1 MEKFADSFF
10 MDEVSS
16 KVRERCALLDGVLH
30 LSEDLKGN
38 EEMLSLLAN
47 LRWRGV
53 REHVFHKPHE
63 FAEKYARFA
72 VRKASGDNEIQKL
85 AIDLIARAY
94 ASKASDIHIIDNGK
108 YIRIKF
114 RCLGMLRE
122 DSQIELETG
131 QRMIRAIYDHLGEST
146 DSASFSPLER
156 ADGRIAK
163 RDFLPSGVHSVRIH
177 SEPIEAV
184 QAENGTGTFMALRLL
199 YDSTAAE
206 GDLQSRMLALG
217 FSQPQYETMHFLTQR
232 TGLVIISGPTGHGK
246 STVLKHVME
255 SMTEQNPEK
264 AFHSVED
271 PPEYPLR
278 DVQQIKVSTK
288 QEAERLARAFS
299 YTNAIGGAMRSDPDV
314 MMIGEIRFAE
324 AAVAAI
330 DAALTGHAVW
340 ATIHANNAFGIITRI
355 ESLLRSANFRD
366 PLDALCDPNV
376 LAGLEYQ
383 RLIAMLCPKCKKRFG
398 ELEKDEQKQALP
410 KTVMDALKRTLDH
423 EEIYGD
429 STHEGIYVRGDGCEH
444 CDKQGLRGQTVTA
457 EVISLDQDMLALLRN
472 GKMLDAHNMW
482 KEKGGKSYIE
492 HALELVKKGI
502 LDPFIATS
510 RLGVP
515 LNFNKFS
522 DQSQKGG
529 RS

>member
-1 MEKFADSFF
+1 METVDTFF
-10 MDEVSS
+10 MDEVPPR
-16 KVRERCALLDGVLH
+16 VRERCALVDGILH
-30 LSEDLKGN
+30 LSEDLKGD
-38 EEMLSLLAN
+38 EDMLSLVAN
-47 LRWRGV
+47 LRRRGV
-53 REHVFHKPHE
+53 LQHKFHKPHD
-63 FAEKYARFA
+63 FAQNYARFA
-72 VRKASGDNEIQKL
+72 VRKASGDNEIQQL

-94 ASKASDIHIIDNGK
+94 TSKASDIHIIDNGR
-108 YIRIKF
+108 YIRVKF

-122 DSQIELETG
+122 DSQIELSTG

-163 RDFLPSGVHSVRIH
+163 RDYLPAGVHSVRIH
-177 SEPIEAV
+177 SEPVEAT
-184 QAENGTGTFMALRLL
+184 QAENGTGTFVALRLL

-217 FSQPQYETMHFLTQR
+217 FSKLQYETMHFLTQR

-288 QEAERLARAFS
+288 QEADRFARAQS

-355 ESLLRSANFRD
+355 ESLLRTAGFRD

-383 RLIAMLCPKCKKRFG
+383 RLIAMLCPKCKRHFG
-398 ELEKDEQKQALP
+398 TLSKDEQKLALP
-410 KTVMDALKRTLDH
+410 KTVLDALNRTLEH
-423 EEIYGD
+423 EQIYGD
-429 STHEGIYVRGDGCEH
+429 NKHDGIYVRGDGCEH
-444 CDKQGLRGQTVTA
+444 CDQQGLRGQTVTA
-457 EVISLDQDMLALLRN
+457 EIVSLDQDMLALLRN

-482 KEKGGKSYIE
+482 KEKGGKTYIE
-492 HALELVKKGI
+492 HAVDLVKNGT
-502 LDPFIATS
+502 LDAFIATS

-515 LNFNKFS
+515 LNFNKFF

-529 RS
+529 R